1 MDGKYFMCP
10 GTYLDCEQTVLW
22 CVVIQAIKSTLET
35 TIKQRGAARKA
46 AFSTQPCSVCLLHSL
61 LVQALCSPF
70 PGNTLLT
77 TQMTI
82 TVSHWMILCWFLRRK
97 ISWRKAAM
105 DLPRLACSEERALC
119 LGMSSLRP
127 KHSQCMGKGAHP
139 LRCWVPLVPKSA
151 CCLKRSG
158 RPLRFA
164 SFLPPSLNRDP
175 QPGFT
180 ALWVMNAVVSMTT
193 SLQHPCFKK
202 SWVLGVF
209 CFVPHARH
217 MHLGP
222 TSPSS
227 AFLEGKNKENGKI
240 ERVGTS
246 WEFRRPGQ

>member
-46 AFSTQPCSVCLLHSL
+46 AFSTQPCSVCLLHAL

-97 ISWRKAAM
+97 ISWRKAAL

-139 LRCWVPLVPKSA
+139 PRCWVPLVPKSA

-158 RPLRFA
+158 RSLRFA

-180 ALWVMNAVVSMTT
+180 ALWWWMQLFLWQPHYSILVSKSRGYWGCSALYHMPGTCT
-193 SLQHPCFKK
+193 SVLQ
-202 SWVLGVF
+202 
-209 CFVPHARH
+209 VP
-217 MHLGP
+217 LQL
-222 TSPSS
+222 S
-227 AFLEGKNKENGKI
+227 
-240 ERVGTS
+240 
-246 WEFRRPGQ
+246 